1 MNWPREM
8 IWLLKEK
15 IRQLYYP
22 AIAFSIAVIA
32 GILSILCFNLRFG
45 LRYPFSRRHWLDD
58 VFIVWSFPAVSWAT
72 RTVVVLRNDNEIHS
86 RKKYLQI
93 SAQKD
98 GESERDRTN
107 ERTRETDLSRDLFSR
122 FGSGVDK
129 LKLSGGDAHWNS
141 SPKHFLPQFKKWN
154 QFAQGV
160 IWDWAWCLFRRP
172 DLGYQR
178 EVNSIWETYGL
189 IAPLSTTKIGA
200 FIHLHGATIEP
211 SLVQQKLSRAQII
224 DMKGFKT

>member
-45 LRYPFSRRHWLDD
+45 LRYPFPRRHWLDD

-98 GESERDRTN
+98 GESERDRPNERTN
-107 ERTRETDLSRDLFSR
+107 ERDWFKSRLVFPFRVWGGQIEIEWRWRPLKFFSQTLFASIQEMESICPRCDLRLSMMPFSSSWSGVSKGSELNLRDLRAYRS
-122 FGSGVDK
+122 VIYDK
-129 LKLSGGDAHWNS
+129 NWSFHPSSWRDNRAKS
-141 SPKHFLPQFKKWN
+141 SP
-154 QFAQGV
+154 
-160 IWDWAWCLFRRP
+160 
-172 DLGYQR
+172 
-178 EVNSIWETYGL
+178 
-189 IAPLSTTKIGA
+189 TK
-200 FIHLHGATIEP
+200 T
-211 SLVQQKLSRAQII
+211 
-224 DMKGFKT
+224 